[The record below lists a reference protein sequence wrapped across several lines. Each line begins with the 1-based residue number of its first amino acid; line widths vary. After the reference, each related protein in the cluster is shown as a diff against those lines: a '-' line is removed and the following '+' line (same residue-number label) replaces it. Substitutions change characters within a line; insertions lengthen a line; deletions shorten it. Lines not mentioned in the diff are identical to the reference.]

1 MFILRFHKVIEILSL
16 PVYIPNN
23 KFFLQILSFLGNKY
37 NFLIEFSG
45 LDLVEFGLVI
55 QLALDQTELIDLVTA
70 ESWVMIEEV

>member
-1 MFILRFHKVIEILSL
+1 MKSKNWNFFIETRMFILRFHKVIENLSL

-23 KFFLQILSFLGNKY
+23 KFLQILSFLGKKY

-55 QLALDQTELIDLVTA
+55 QLALD
-70 ESWVMIEEV
+70 